1 MGYCGIPLKMSTI
14 LVFSIALGI
23 SVDNTIHYL
32 ARYRLQMKIN
42 NYDIKKSVMAAIQ
55 ETGPSMIYSAS
66 ILICGFLIFAFSSFG
81 GTKIVGFLVPFTLLI
96 ALITNIL
103 VLPALVLTFYRKKI

>member
-1 MGYCGIPLKMSTI
+1 MVLST
-14 LVFSIALGI
+14 LMPSAML
-23 SVDNTIHYL
+23 NTIHYL
-32 ARYRLQMKIN
+32 ARYRLQMRYN
-42 NYDIKKSVMAAIQ
+42 NGDIRKSVMAAIM

-66 ILICGFLIFAFSSFG
+66 VLICGFLIFAFSSFG
-81 GTKIVGFLVPFTLLI
+81 GSKIVGFLVPFTLLI